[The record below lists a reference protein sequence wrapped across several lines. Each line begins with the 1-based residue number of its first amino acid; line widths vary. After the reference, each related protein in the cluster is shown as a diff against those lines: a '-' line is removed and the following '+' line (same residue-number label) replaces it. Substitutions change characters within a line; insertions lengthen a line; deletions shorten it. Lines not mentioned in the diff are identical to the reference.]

1 MKKIIYVGM
10 LWLLVVLMVACNAA
24 GGAEPD
30 TDTAVSQTTTT
41 ETTMAETDTATSDE
55 MADEPMMEETMD
67 EADMA
72 DDAMSDDAMMEE
84 TSGEE
89 TMSDDTMMEETTDE
103 AMMEDEMADDA
114 MMSLPAWQTI
124 ALTDVRSGQTF
135 TLADFA
141 GKTVFVEPMATWC
154 SNCRQQLGNVAAA
167 RDQLSAEEV
176 VFVALSVE
184 TNISDEALADYTEQ
198 TGFDWTFAV
207 ASPEMLQ
214 ELAATFGTSIVNPP
228 ATPHFIIR
236 PDGSYSDLVT
246 GIESPEAIISH
257 LQEAGG

>member
-1 MKKIIYVGM
+1 VKKTIYFGM
-10 LWLLVVLMVACNAA
+10 FMLLLLLMAACNAA
-24 GGAEPD
+24 GGGE
-30 TDTAVSQTTTT
+30 TAVSQTTT
-41 ETTMAETDTATSDE
+41 ETSMAEQEDDMAGE
-55 MADEPMMEETMD
+55 MADPHDDTMMEEEEGEETM
-67 EADMA
+67 A
-72 DDAMSDDAMMEE
+72 DDAMMEE
-84 TSGEE
+84 KEDE
-89 TMSDDTMMEETTDE
+89 AAMSDE
-103 AMMEDEMADDA
+103 AMMDDNKEGEAAASDDA
-114 MMSLPAWQTI
+114 MMDDDMEDAAMMPKPTWQTI
-124 ALTDVRSGQTF
+124 PLTDVRSGQTF

-184 TNISDEALADYTEQ
+184 TNISDADLADYTEQ

-207 ASPEMLQ
+207 ASPELLQ
-214 ELAATFGTSIVNPP
+214 ELAAIFGTSVVNPP

-236 PDGSYSDLVT
+236 PDGSYTDLVT
-246 GIESPEAIISH
+246 GIESPEAIISQ